1 MSDKFNF
8 EEADAAIQVAEAK
21 DKYEQEIRE
30 YTKATKEAEDSTQK
44 MKEYKNELDNF
55 ANNMEPVIKKMNE
68 ASTITVTEEAKKLLE
83 SFGKGVYDKLL
94 QMFLTEG
101 TKMIG
106 RITKERD
113 KVALSYGI
121 FYGLVLS
128 LVILLMFLVVI
139 IVANT
144 EVLHSSILWKYIGC
158 FVSMLIVGNGLAYLA
173 SRKN

>member
-1 MSDKFNF
+1 MRNKFDF

-21 DKYEQEIRE
+21 DKYEHEIKD
-30 YTKATKEAEDSTQK
+30 YTKVTEVVEDATQK
-44 MKEYKNELDNF
+44 MMDCKDVLKDFPNT
-55 ANNMEPVIKKMNE
+55 MEPVIEKLDK
-68 ASTITVTEEAKKLLE
+68 ASTIKITEDTKKILE
-83 SFGKGVYDKLL
+83 SFGKNVYDKLL

-106 RITKERD
+106 RMTKERD

-121 FYGLVLS
+121 FYGVVLS

-144 EVLHSSILWKYIGC
+144 EVLHSSILWKYIGW
-158 FVSMLIVGNGLAYLA
+158 FVAMLIVGNGLAYLIT
-173 SRKN
+173 R